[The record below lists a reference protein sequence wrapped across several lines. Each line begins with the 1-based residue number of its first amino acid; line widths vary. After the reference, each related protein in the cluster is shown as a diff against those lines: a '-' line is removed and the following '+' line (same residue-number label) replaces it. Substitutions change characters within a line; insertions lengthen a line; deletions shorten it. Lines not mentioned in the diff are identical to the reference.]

1 MFIRHLFSAV
11 GLLATLIF
19 AAYPCGLLTE
29 DQMLEAYAPFAWL
42 CLHVPGF
49 VEYHEQWI
57 DVVAMVRTA
66 YLAIELLESV

>member
-11 GLLATLIF
+11 GLLATLIY

-29 DQMLEAYAPFAWL
+29 EQMLEAYAPFVWL

-57 DVVAMVRTA
+57 EVVAMIRTA
-66 YLAIELLESV
+66 WLAFVLRESV